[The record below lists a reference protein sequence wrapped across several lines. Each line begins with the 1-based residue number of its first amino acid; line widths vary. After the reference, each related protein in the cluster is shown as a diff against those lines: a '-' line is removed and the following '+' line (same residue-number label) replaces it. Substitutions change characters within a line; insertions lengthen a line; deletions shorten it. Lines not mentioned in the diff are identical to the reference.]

1 MMSVIV
7 TAVVQLSQPFFCFAV
22 SSSSFRD
29 PMFMLAGTP
38 SVTTVPETRATGT
51 SSFGS

>member
-22 SSSSFRD
+22 SSSSFSELTFR
-29 PMFMLAGTP
+29 LAGTP